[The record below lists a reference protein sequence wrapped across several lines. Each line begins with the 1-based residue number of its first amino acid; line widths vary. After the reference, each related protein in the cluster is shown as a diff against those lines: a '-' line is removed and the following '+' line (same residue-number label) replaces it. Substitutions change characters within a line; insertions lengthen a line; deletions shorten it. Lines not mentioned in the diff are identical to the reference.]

1 MLRRFEGNEIVI
13 ASFNKGKSK
22 ELHALL
28 ATRVPRI
35 VYAGDLGVSEPDE
48 TGSSFIA
55 NAEIKALNCARH
67 TGKISI
73 SDDSGLSVAALNGA
87 PGIFSARWAGPD
99 KSFTGAMARILGE
112 LQGKAD
118 RSAVFVSA
126 LTIAWPDGHT
136 ESVEGTVHGTIADS
150 VRGNNGFGYDPIFIP
165 KSYKMTFG
173 EMEQRDKDAI
183 SHRADAW
190 RKLVARCFV

>member
-22 ELHALL
+22 EIHALL
-28 ATRVPRI
+28 AKRIPRI
-35 VYAGDLGVSEPDE
+35 VYAGDLGVSEPEE

-73 SDDSGLSVAALNGA
+73 ADDSGLSVSALNGA

-99 KSFTGAMARILGE
+99 KSFTSAMARILGE
-112 LQGKAD
+112 LAGKAD
-118 RSAVFVSA
+118 RTAVFVSA

-136 ESVEGTVHGTIADS
+136 ESVEGTVHGAIADS
-150 VRGNNGFGYDPIFIP
+150 VRGANGFGYDPIFIP

-173 EMEQRDKDAI
+173 EMEQVDKDAI